1 MPLMST
7 INPNRE
13 RMAALSERIKLGR
26 VCCES
31 GYHVDKSGMA
41 ELTSIVDTARK
52 DGKDIVVACIG
63 TDRSTGDSLG
73 PLVGS
78 MLEDMGLSNVFG
90 TLDNPIHALN
100 LEDVLSGVYANV
112 DKPFV
117 IAVDAALGKSESIG
131 DIIIK
136 ANGLLPGTGVGKNLP
151 LVGDIGIVGVVNV
164 GGFMEYFVLQNTR
177 LSLVMKMAKRIT
189 ELVACVIG
197 APIHDEVAV

>member
-1 MPLMST
+1 M
-7 INPNRE
+7 
-13 RMAALSERIKLGR
+13 SERIKLGR

-31 GYHVDKSGMA
+31 GYYVDKSGMA
-41 ELTSIVDTARK
+41 KLTSIVDTARK
-52 DGKDIVVACIG
+52 DGRNIVVACIG
-63 TDRSTGDSLG
+63 SDRSTGDSLG

-78 MLEDMGLSNVFG
+78 MLDEMGLSNVFG

-100 LEDVLSGVYANV
+100 LEDVLSEVYTNV
-112 DKPFV
+112 EKPFV

-136 ANGLLPGTGVGKNLP
+136 ANGLIPGAGVGKDLP
-151 LVGDIGIVGVVNV
+151 LVGDIGIVGVVNE

-177 LSLVMKMAKRIT
+177 LSLVMKMAMQIT

-197 APIHDEVAV
+197 APIRDGVAV